1 MTLGGG
7 PCGDPQREEEE
18 ENSDGEGKE
27 GLGGRAGLVKTSG
40 DLFEALPG
48 EAPGRLR
55 LWQGWQLQHKEQ
67 TMRDS
72 EFQGCSSAVAS
83 SVPCSSACRAACG

>member
-18 ENSDGEGKE
+18 NSDDEGRE
-27 GLGGRAGLVKTSG
+27 GLRGRAGLVKTSG
-40 DLFEALPG
+40 DLFQVLPG
-48 EAPGRLR
+48 EALGRLR

-67 TMRDS
+67 TMQDS
-72 EFQGCSSAVAS
+72 DFQSCSSAVVS
-83 SVPCSSACRAACG
+83 SVACSSACRAAY